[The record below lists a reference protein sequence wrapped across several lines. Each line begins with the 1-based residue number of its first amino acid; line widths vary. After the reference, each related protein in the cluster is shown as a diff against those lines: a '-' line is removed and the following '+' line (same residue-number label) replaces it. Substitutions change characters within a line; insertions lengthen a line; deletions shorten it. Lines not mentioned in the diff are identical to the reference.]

1 MDMFGSQFSY
11 VGVEL
16 QLSYVIT
23 TCTYCDCVYTLLGA
37 LQPVLK
43 FVKNIQNFGRVSLYF
58 LLDFCHIFNFY
69 KTVQKGLKARWKCLK
84 FILKGLTF
92 VFEPFLKS

>member
-16 QLSYVIT
+16 QHLAMLLQHVHTVIV
-23 TCTYCDCVYTLLGA
+23 CTHLGA

-43 FVKNIQNFGRVSLYF
+43 FVKNIQHFG
-58 LLDFCHIFNFY
+58 CI
-69 KTVQKGLKARWKCLK
+69 KGT
-84 FILKGLTF
+84 LT
-92 VFEPFLKS
+92 